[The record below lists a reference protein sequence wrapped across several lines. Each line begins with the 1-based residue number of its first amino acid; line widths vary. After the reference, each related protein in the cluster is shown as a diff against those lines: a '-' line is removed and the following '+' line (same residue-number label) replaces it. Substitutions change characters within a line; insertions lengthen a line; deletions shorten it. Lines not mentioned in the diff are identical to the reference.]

1 MILLLVYIKSFEN
14 HSKYH
19 PDLVAGAFIGW
30 NSGNAV
36 DDELA
41 KLKGKKAT
49 GRGNSMEVGHGAI
62 KIAGL

>member
-1 MILLLVYIKSFEN
+1 MYKIIWKPLQVSPRPGCGGVYRLE
-14 HSKYH
+14 
-19 PDLVAGAFIGW
+19 
-30 NSGNAV
+30 SGNAV

>member
-1 MILLLVYIKSFEN
+1 LE
-14 HSKYH
+14 
-19 PDLVAGAFIGW
+19 
-30 NSGNAV
+30 SGNAV